1 MVFITLDFGNS
12 HIIWTLWNCW
22 LMVELDIHLSSSF
35 KTPKTCFQ
43 VGFGC
48 MPVMGSSTPA
58 TIRIKL
64 GPLLQSTTVL
74 PHV

>member
-1 MVFITLDFGNS
+1 ME
-12 HIIWTLWNCW
+12 W
-22 LMVELDIHLSSSF
+22 LAYVGIGHTPPPLF
-35 KTPKTCFQ
+35 KTPKM
-43 VGFGC
+43 VLGWARGAWLGFASRTSG
-48 MPVMGSSTPA
+48 

>member
-1 MVFITLDFGNS
+1 ME
-12 HIIWTLWNCW
+12 W
-22 LMVELDIHLSSSF
+22 LAYGGIGHTPPPLF
-35 KTPKTCFQ
+35 KTPKM
-43 VGFGC
+43 VLGWARGAWL
-48 MPVMGSSTPA
+48 VVGSSTPA